1 MSETRPA
8 ISSAWL
14 AEWLAL
20 MRPRQW
26 TKNAVCL
33 AGVFFSE
40 SAGDPA
46 ALGAAL
52 RATLAF
58 CLLSS
63 CVYIFNDFLD
73 RDDDRHHPVKRH
85 RPLAKG
91 SVGPR
96 GAALLAALLAA
107 GTVAL
112 LMFLPP
118 TVAMVAAAYLVL
130 NLSYSAGG
138 KKVVILDVLMI
149 AGGFVLRILA
159 GTEACGVDAS
169 SWILACGFSLAL
181 FLGFSKRRAER
192 AATGRVAPRAVMK
205 NYSLGLLDRL
215 CLLTAA
221 LTLCSYLLF
230 AVLAHEGKGLL
241 ITCPP
246 VVFGT
251 LRYLY
256 LLEEDGCGE
265 APELVLLR
273 DRPIQIAIAV
283 WAGLFAWVLYGS

>member
-1 MSETRPA
+1 MSEVSPATPSFRP
-8 ISSAWL
+8 

-33 AGVFFSE
+33 AGVFFSA

-52 RATLAF
+52 FATAAF

-63 CVYIFNDFLD
+63 GIYIFNDFID
-73 RDDDRHHPVKRH
+73 REEDRHHPAKRH

-91 SVGPR
+91 SVSPGS
-96 GAALLAALLAA
+96 AALLALLLAA
-107 GTVAL
+107 GTSAI
-112 LMFLPP
+112 LMFLPL
-118 TVAMVAAAYLVL
+118 TVAAVAAAYLLL
-130 NLSYSAGG
+130 NLAYSGGG
-138 KKVVILDVLMI
+138 KRVVILDVLMI
-149 AGGFVLRILA
+149 AAGFVLRILA
-159 GTEACGVDAS
+159 GTEACGVEAS

-181 FLGFSKRRAER
+181 FLGFAKRRAER
-192 AATGRVAPRAVMK
+192 AATGRVSPRAVLK
-205 NYSLGLLDRL
+205 DYSLGLLDRL
-215 CLLTAA
+215 CLVTAT

-230 AVLAHEGKGLL
+230 SVLAHEGRGLL

-251 LRYLY
+251 LRYLF
-256 LLEEDGCGE
+256 LLEERGCGE
-265 APELVLLR
+265 APEVVLLQ
-273 DRPIQIAIAV
+273 DRPIQIAILV
-283 WAGLFAWVLYGS
+283 WAGLFGWVLYGG